1 MSRQRFATRMA
12 ALRPFGRRAQCLN
25 TRLCRSVA
33 TQMVTRSR
41 GPPTEVA
48 EEIKRFGAM
57 KPHPQSIG
65 SVLSCTDP
73 NQLLTFL
80 REEYPIRCAE
90 RIELIESLPSWSR
103 IPELREV
110 HSRHW
115 KSFSAIRGVS
125 NDIDSFTCMAKDIVS
140 NNKDVVGL
148 MAEGIGQLSQR
159 LPDLCDT
166 AFVDHFLDT
175 FFMNRIGSNV
185 LLNQY
190 LASVDKTRVNP
201 GTVDPECDVT
211 EICKQ
216 TAEEVRH
223 ICRYYKMPVPNMS
236 VETHDVTTDENADL
250 KFAFIPGIIS
260 YIVQEIL
267 KNSCRATLENC
278 SADLECHPINLT
290 VCGDH
295 QRVLIHISDRAGG
308 IPFDA
313 TQHVWSYLYTTAKE
327 GQSFLAGYGIG
338 LPVSRL
344 YANYLGGSLN
354 LVSLPGFGTHAYVF
368 FPRLNSDQVE
378 TVPDKDHPWAV
389 RSDFVM

>member
-1 MSRQRFATRMA
+1 MA